1 MTTGFAILVIIFGFI
16 VLLYGNR
23 LALFGAA
30 VGALLGLAIVRF
42 LPGAQAGF
50 LWMLVPI
57 GLAIFF
63 AFGGAFIKG
72 IISLVTLVFGA
83 LAGGA
88 IVLSLLDVFGVDAG
102 FMGWILALVGAIIGA
117 ILVSRFKDWAII
129 ILAAIVGALLVVRGT
144 QMLLPSIQGA
154 IASLIGLVLAG
165 GAIAY
170 HGGLLGK
177 K

>member
-1 MTTGFAILVIIFGFI
+1 
-16 VLLYGNR
+16 
-23 LALFGAA
+23 
-30 VGALLGLAIVRF
+30 
-42 LPGAQAGF
+42 
-50 LWMLVPI
+50 
-57 GLAIFF
+57 
-63 AFGGAFIKG
+63 
-72 IISLVTLVFGA
+72 